1 MGESGCDVKLSS
13 AAKAKF
19 PFAVECKNQENLN
32 IWAALRQAED
42 HATKSNTVPLVV
54 FTRNRSQVYV
64 ALPLDDFLLIQG
76 SSQLTIVPGGY
87 KEESLSGFPGYAGD
101 PPTAS
106 NYEEMMERSHREL
119 NKVKYNKETK

>member
-42 HATKSNTVPLVV
+42 HASKSDTIPLVV
-54 FTRNRSQVYV
+54 FTRNHSQVYV
-64 ALPLDDFLLIQG
+64 ALPLDDFLLVQG
-76 SSQLTIVPGGY
+76 SSSLTIVPGGY
-87 KEESLSGFPGYAGD
+87 KEPPSGYPGYAGD

-106 NYEEMMERSHREL
+106 EYEEMMERAHRDL
-119 NKVKYNKETK
+119 DKIKAGRPK